1 VFAKKSN
8 GAIIIS
14 LILAVV
20 LWGASNAGTK
30 FLVMGNALT
39 ARLAWPPIW
48 TGSTRLICAGL
59 ILLAVLKWTTWLGEL
74 KPLSAV
80 EQRAMWLR
88 GAGSLALYMVIFN
101 EAMHL
106 TAASHVA
113 LYLGTAPVWA
123 LLWEERP
130 AWNRRSA
137 QRYGAAALA
146 LTGVVVLFAPALK
159 SGSSNWFGE
168 VLGMGCS
175 VTWAIYGRQCR
186 ALGMRLSGAEVSAH
200 TLWRGGLL
208 MLPVAA
214 VEAVKLSLDGGG
226 GFILARSGFWR
237 WDLVLA
243 QVYCFIGGGVFA
255 YALWN
260 NGLRHWPTS
269 RVFLFNNLIP
279 LSTMTWSHF
288 CLGERVTP
296 TFWLAMVLIVLGVV
310 LGQANWQKVLGTRW
324 VPAE

>member
-1 VFAKKSN
+1 VLAKKSN
-8 GAIIIS
+8 GAIVVS
-14 LILAVV
+14 LVMAVV

-30 FLVMGNALT
+30 FLVTSN
-39 ARLAWPPIW
+39 WPPIW

-59 ILLAVLKWTTWLGEL
+59 VLLAGLKWTTWLGEL
-74 KPLSAV
+74 KPLSAA
-80 EQRAMWLR
+80 EERGMWLR
-88 GAGSLALYMVIFN
+88 GAASLALYMVVFN

-130 AWNRRSA
+130 AWNQRSA

-146 LTGVVVLFAPALK
+146 LAGVVVLFWPALR
-159 SGSSNWFGE
+159 SGKFNWLGE
-168 VLGMGCS
+168 VLGIGCGI
-175 VTWAIYGRQCR
+175 TWALYGRQCR
-186 ALGMRLSGAEVSAH
+186 ALGTRLSGAEVSAH

-208 MLPVAA
+208 MLPIAA
-214 VEAVKLSLDGGG
+214 VEMVKLSHDRG
-226 GFILARSGFWR
+226 GFVLAQPGFWR
-237 WDLVLA
+237 WDLTLT
-243 QVYCFIGGGVFA
+243 QVYCFMGGGVFA

-269 RVFLFNNLIP
+269 KVFLFNNLVP
-279 LSTMTWSHF
+279 LSTTTWAHF
-288 CLGERVTP
+288 CLGDQVTP

-324 VPAE
+324 APVE